1 MPKVLM
7 YYSYGDR
14 IGGPLTYINT
24 IINSPLKE
32 KYNFV
37 TCYQNQ
43 APGGRDGKM
52 LKRMTEQIK
61 KEKPDIVHVHGAQS
75 EGFYG
80 VLAAKRAGCKCI
92 VMTVHG
98 FAFDDKG
105 CTGVKHFLY
114 KNIIEPYSLR
124 RSNKVYCVCE
134 FASKRE
140 IIKKNCK
147 KNDCGYIHNTVGELY
162 IEASRQET
170 RSALGIGSEDTVFAI
185 SGRLARDKGFPVL
198 EKAIGILNG
207 KTDKPFK
214 LIVIG
219 DGPYRQAFSESM
231 SREIASGQI
240 ILVGQTNKVPD
251 YLAASDAFVFPSYHE
266 NLSIALLEA
275 CKSCLP
281 CIVSNVGG
289 NAEIISNNENGYVID
304 GFDPED
310 YTEKMLCFIEN
321 KAEMIKMGNKAKH
334 TADTKFSLE
343 EMCRKID
350 EVYRNGLA
358 T

>member
-1 MPKVLM
+1 M

-32 KYNFV
+32 KYEFV

-43 APGGRDGKM
+43 APGGFDGQM
-52 LKRMTEQIK
+52 LQRMTEQIK

-105 CTGVKHFLY
+105 CTGIKHFLY
-114 KNIIEPYSLR
+114 KNIVEPWSLR
-124 RSNKVYCVCE
+124 RSDFVYCVCE
-134 FASKRE
+134 FASKRD

-147 KNDCGYIHNTVGELY
+147 KNNCGYIHNTVGELY
-162 IEASRQET
+162 RTASREDV
-170 RSALGIGSEDTVFAI
+170 RRDLGINENDTVFAI
-185 SGRLARDKGFPVL
+185 SGRISREKGFPVL
-198 EKAIGILNG
+198 EKAVEILNE
-207 KTDKPFK
+207 KSDKPFK
-214 LIVIG
+214 ILIIG
-219 DGPYRQAFSESM
+219 DGPYKRTFCSNMADCIEK
-231 SREIASGQI
+231 EQI
-240 ILVGQTNKVPD
+240 ILTGQTNRVPD
-251 YLAASDAFVFPSYHE
+251 YLSAADAYVFPSYHE

-275 CKSCLP
+275 CKMSLP

-289 NAEIISNNENGYVID
+289 NAEIVTNGENGFVID
-304 GFDPED
+304 GFDAEK
-310 YTEKMLCFIEN
+310 YAEKMLCFIESKEKIN
-321 KAEMIKMGNKAKH
+321 EMGKAARRI
-334 TADTKFSLE
+334 ADAKFSIDK
-343 EMCRKID
+343 MCEKID

-358 T
+358 Q